1 LLSIISSRSKTVT
14 YWYNFEV
21 VITPEAINLYLA
33 EHIPI
38 SQALGAGVQAFDGD
52 SIHIGAPLQ
61 PNLNHRNTAFGGSL
75 ATLGILAGWSLVN
88 FNLREVGLP
97 CRVVIQ
103 KSEMDFLLPV
113 DADFEAVAKKPETWE
128 TFVKT
133 LQRRGK
139 ARLELPSD
147 ILLNDKVVAK
157 HLGVYVAVH
166 PSKAP

>member
-1 LLSIISSRSKTVT
+1 M
-14 YWYNFEV
+14 
-21 VITPEAINLYLA
+21 PPAINMYLA

-38 SQALGAGVQAFDGD
+38 SQSLGVTVTAFSGD
-52 SIHIGAPLQ
+52 SIRIAAPLQ

-75 ATLGILAGWSLVN
+75 ATLGILAGWSIVN
-88 FNLREVGLP
+88 FNLLELGMS

-113 DADFEAVAKKPETWE
+113 DGDFEAVARKPESWE

-139 ARLELPSD
+139 ARLELSSD
-147 ILLNDKVVAK
+147 ILLADKVVAK
-157 HLGVYVAVH
+157 HQGIYVAIR
-166 PSKAP
+166 PDS